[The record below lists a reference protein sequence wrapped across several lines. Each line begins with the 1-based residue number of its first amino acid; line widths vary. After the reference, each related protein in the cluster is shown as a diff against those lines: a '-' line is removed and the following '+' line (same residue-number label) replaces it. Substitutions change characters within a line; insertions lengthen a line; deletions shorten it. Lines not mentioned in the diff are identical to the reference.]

1 MGKTGWL
8 TERDHSYGLGDAG
21 VDGEKPWRESAAE
34 IGGDTESLSD
44 DSEEDDEHADE
55 SQCRGFR
62 KLRLCSACQFENS

>member
-21 VDGEKPWRESAAE
+21 VDCEKTWRESAAE
-34 IGGDTESLSD
+34 IRGDTESLSD

-55 SQCRGFR
+55 GQCRGFC
-62 KLRLCSACQFENS
+62 KLRFCSGCQLESS